1 MDRELIPATVTG
13 TVEEADD
20 AFALMEREL
29 VPSPATWTE
38 DDEARAYDLLP
49 SAILEQLADPALLFD
64 PSYNFPQMERERDFI
79 TAPDTWTGETEDDNA
94 RADDLLP
101 SAVWDQL
108 ADPALLFDPSYN
120 FPQME
125 RDREFI
131 PSPATRTGE
140 TEEEDDDAGAYD
152 LLSSAVWERE
162 HLPDPALLFD
172 FGYNFPQMERGR
184 ELIPAPATWKGEE
197 SDDTFAFTERE
208 SIPAPATWTREE
220 ADDHARAVDMLG
232 TWLLELLSDDPRYNF
247 PQMERES
254 IHAPATWTGEHLD
267 DTWAFMQY
275 GLAPATATW
284 TEEEDDDTSAALE
297 RPTDPAQL
305 FDPGYNYPPVYLL
318 EFILVA
324 RCGGAIAAGE
334 AELEQQ
340 QQGEDDPD
348 FADRFRWIEELLE
361 DAEDAFVRKGE
372 PAAEDDHHAMINNGG
387 VAEPEDDE
395 VEEFLDLHGIS
406 CFSNPN
412 SFWRAVNQAE
422 AALPRRKTHRSTK
435 TKKKTGRR

>member
-38 DDEARAYDLLP
+38 DDEARAY
-49 SAILEQLADPALLFD
+49 
-64 PSYNFPQMERERDFI
+64 
-79 TAPDTWTGETEDDNA
+79 
-94 RADDLLP
+94 DLLP

-184 ELIPAPATWKGEE
+184 ELIPAPATWTGEE

-275 GLAPATATW
+275 GLAPATW